1 MAPRCSPRSVRA
13 HSRICAPPSKRR
25 SRGRRSKCPS
35 RARTKSTRSRTRA
48 SATRSLRR
56 APTCCRMADAQ
67 VQPAAP
73 AKGGGSSFVR
83 RLAGSQ
89 ETGLVIVVTLLT
101 IALIALAGTHLDRR
115 TGLEVNNFWN
125 ANTIV
130 QTLTDA
136 SFFAIMAMGA
146 TMVIIS
152 GGIDLSVGSIYALAG
167 VTMAIVVRAMG
178 TNTAGTAIVAII
190 VCVGIGLLCGLLNG
204 ILVVGLRVHPF
215 IVTLGTMWVLRGIAF
230 VESKAESILV
240 PSALTAVT
248 KAPLGLGGGLY
259 PVPMLAMLAVTVL
272 GAIYL
277 NRTVMGRHIF
287 AFGGNLEASRFAGL
301 SLSRIQIGVY
311 AISGLTAG
319 IAAFLGASFY
329 GSASSGD
336 AQGYELYVIASAV
349 VGGASLIGGKGSAV
363 GAMLGALLIV
373 LIRQSIRTLH
383 FDQNYEW
390 IVIGCAIIIAVV
402 IDQWSTRMTARRL
415 TKAAESARAAA

>member
-1 MAPRCSPRSVRA
+1 MRA
-13 HSRICAPPSKRR
+13 A
-25 SRGRRSKCPS
+25 
-35 RARTKSTRSRTRA
+35 
-48 SATRSLRR
+48 
-56 APTCCRMADAQ
+56 
-67 VQPAAP
+67 
-73 AKGGGSSFVR
+73 VR
-83 RLAGSQ
+83 RLLASQ
-89 ETGLVIVVTLLT
+89 ETGLVIVVTLVT
-101 IALIALAGTHLDRR
+101 MTLIALAGSHVDHR
-115 TGLEVNNFWN
+115 TETVVNNFWN
-125 ANTIV
+125 PNTIV

-136 SFFAIMAMGA
+136 SFFAIMAIGA

-167 VTMAIVVRAMG
+167 VTMAGVLRSLGPMSSGMTVLTGIV
-178 TNTAGTAIVAII
+178 
-190 VCVGIGLLCGLLNG
+190 VCVGIGLLCGVLNG

-215 IVTLGTMWVLRGIAF
+215 IITLGSMWVLRGIAF
-230 VESKAESILV
+230 VVTKAESILV
-240 PSALTAVT
+240 PQSLTAVT
-248 KAPLGLGGGLY
+248 KASLGLGGGLY
-259 PVPMLAMLAVTVL
+259 PVPMLCMIVLTAL

-277 NRTVMGRHIF
+277 TRTVMGRHIF

-301 SLSRIQIGVY
+301 SLPSIQIGVF
-311 AISGLTAG
+311 ALSGLTAG
-319 IAAFLGASFY
+319 ISAFLGASFY

-402 IDQWSTRMTARRL
+402 IDQWSTRLTSRRL
-415 TKAAESARAAA
+415 SRSSELARSSL